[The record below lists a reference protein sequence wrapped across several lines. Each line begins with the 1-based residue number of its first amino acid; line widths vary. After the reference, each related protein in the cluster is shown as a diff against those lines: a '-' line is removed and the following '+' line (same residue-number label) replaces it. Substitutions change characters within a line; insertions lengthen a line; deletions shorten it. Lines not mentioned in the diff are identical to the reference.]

1 MKSNQEEP
9 GNLLFPIFVK
19 FNSLRVLL
27 VGGGAVALEKLDAL
41 IKGNPDLKLRI
52 IAKELIASEIKDR
65 LKIMPNTKLS
75 IRKYEKQDLKNTDL
89 VIVAANNDKLNHKI
103 RKQCRKR
110 NILVNVA
117 DTPDLCDF
125 YLGSIIK
132 KGDLKIAIS
141 TNGKSPT
148 LAKRMRQYL
157 EEAIPDDIQFLMDNL
172 RELRNQLKGDFEYKV
187 DELNKVTESWLKTK
201 SVKKKDSKKIE

>member
-1 MKSNQEEP
+1 MEAT

-19 FNSLRVLL
+19 FDALRVLL

-41 IKGNPDLKLRI
+41 IKGNPGLDLRI
-52 IAKELIASEIKDR
+52 VAKELIAPEIEERIKG
-65 LKIMPNTKLS
+65 MPNTQLM
-75 IRKYEKQDLKNTDL
+75 IRKFDKKDLKNTDL
-89 VIVAANNDKLNHKI
+89 VIVAANNDKVN
-103 RKQCRKR
+103 RKVRKLCRKK

-125 YLGSIIK
+125 YLGSIVK

-148 LAKRMRQYL
+148 LSKRMRQYL
-157 EEAIPDDIQFLMDNL
+157 EEAIPDDVQELLDNL
-172 RELRNQLKGDFEYKV
+172 RALRNQLKGDFEYKV
-187 DELNKVTESWLKTK
+187 DELNKVTEKWLEERPPKT
-201 SVKKKDSKKIE
+201 DD